1 MTASEPATNK
11 ASSGLRTELHKVAV
25 TKGYSEESENA
36 AMTADLQI
44 GTRDDDA
51 KAQKLADAPE
61 PVLNAAPDIVQTK
74 MKQEPAFKSPRPHA
88 GFPDH

>member
-1 MTASEPATNK
+1 
-11 ASSGLRTELHKVAV
+11 
-25 TKGYSEESENA
+25 
-36 AMTADLQI
+36 MTADLQI